1 MVLDEILWFFGQAAS
16 LFVWLYPII
25 YIFNMQHKDAL
36 RTQSWAKQNK
46 NIFDTDKSFKSKFNM
61 SESLDSDS

>member
-1 MVLDEILWFFGQAAS
+1 MVIDELLWFFGQAAS

-36 RTQSWAKQNK
+36 RTQSWAKQNQGAEEHGLL
-46 NIFDTDKSFKSKFNM
+46 SKTESLISM
-61 SESLDSDS
+61 SETPT